1 MRGRNLNQYSI
12 PTENHY
18 DGRPRVDDTGYDELL
33 QKLIEVH
40 GQDYRPDEVSEVSS
54 G

>member
-1 MRGRNLNQYSI
+1 MI
-12 PTENHY
+12 PNENPY

-40 GQDYRPDEVSEVSS
+40 GLDYQPDEVSEVST